1 MSATLKLPTF
11 NGSRLRDFMHGGLLV
26 TDVALSARSL
36 RLVANHIGHLFN
48 PSRYPERAMPAVFTE
63 PAPAYP
69 TGTGADGGLT
79 PSEKYHHELAVAEWT
94 ARKKDSKDVRDDFA
108 AQNAYLF
115 ILLLARTVPRRS
127 TIMNWLLRSGQPAR
141 RTRGTSA
148 TTSQLKTLTCSR

>member
-1 MSATLKLPTF
+1 MDRDSMSATLKLPTF
-11 NGSRLRDFMHGGLLV
+11 NGSRLRDFKHWGLLV

-48 PSRYPERAMPAVFTE
+48 PSRYPEQAMPAAFTE

-79 PSEKYHHELAVAEWT
+79 PSEKYHHELAVTEWT

-115 ILLLARTVPRRS
+115 NLLVAAVSETVRAKVAAEVA
-127 TIMNWLLRSGQPAR
+127 N
-141 RTRGTSA
+141 SA
-148 TTSQLKTLTCSR
+148 DGSQLSEPLRLL